1 MGHNY
6 AHAHLLCI
14 IVQQVCCPTTRVP
27 LAERRPTYPTP
38 SDATGST
45 TAPLRSPM
53 TGWPEKTWTGGTL
66 WRRSAP
72 TQVCSLCLPA
82 AASTTRTWTAALAD
96 SSSIH
101 VSPSSAFLLIQTHE
115 RFERTLFISTRQFY
129 FLSRGK
135 WVRVGTE
142 SWPWRNEFPRLS
154 FCQDLNPRPFDHEFG
169 ALTSELSLLV
179 VQKGLS
185 SRCQITWLKK
195 MARRCNYWTGG
206 VWKLGGLYD
215 VKWYHVNMRCVY
227 PICLDGWTF
236 WREKKNDRIY
246 YKNIILYIKNTQCPE
261 RLQFAHGPTTTTS
274 FKKYIILVSKHGA

>member
-115 RFERTLFISTRQFY
+115 RFERTLFIRTKTQSANF
-129 FLSRGK
+129 RG
-135 WVRVGTE
+135 
-142 SWPWRNEFPRLS
+142 
-154 FCQDLNPRPFDHEFG
+154 NP
-169 ALTSELSLLV
+169 
-179 VQKGLS
+179 
-185 SRCQITWLKK
+185 
-195 MARRCNYWTGG
+195 
-206 VWKLGGLYD
+206 
-215 VKWYHVNMRCVY
+215 
-227 PICLDGWTF
+227 
-236 WREKKNDRIY
+236 
-246 YKNIILYIKNTQCPE
+246 LYISSYKTTLKQTVKRWKTMKNE
-261 RLQFAHGPTTTTS
+261 MKS
-274 FKKYIILVSKHGA
+274 